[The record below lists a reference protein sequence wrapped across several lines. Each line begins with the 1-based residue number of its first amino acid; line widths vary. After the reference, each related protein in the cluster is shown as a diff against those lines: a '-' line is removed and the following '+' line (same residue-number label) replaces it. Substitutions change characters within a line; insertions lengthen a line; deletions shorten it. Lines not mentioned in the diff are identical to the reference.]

1 VLAELESGAIFGEM
15 SLLQQAP
22 AIAEV
27 VASSKCW
34 VLALSGDRLLRL
46 IEDNTRAEAII
57 KEMVEERREANRDR
71 SPFETYPGQDL
82 IS

>member
-1 VLAELESGAIFGEM
+1 
-15 SLLQQAP
+15 LQQAP

-46 IEDNTRAEAII
+46 IEDNERAEAII
-57 KEMVEERREANRDR
+57 KQMAEEREEENRDK
-71 SPFETYPGQDL
+71 SPFEPFPGQEP